1 MLSNYLPKS
10 KSQATPVL
18 VAPSLTS
25 VTSLSPDT
33 PAPTAPR
40 PSSPVLRL
48 ARPPPLRASDRLWR
62 QRSTSPLAN
71 KRTDS
76 AYSFRPGGDLSG
88 TRWLLRAT
96 GMKYPWL

>member
-1 MLSNYLPKS
+1 MLSNYLLKS
-10 KSQATPVL
+10 KSQTTPVL
-18 VAPSLTS
+18 EAPSLTL
-25 VTSLSPDT
+25 VTSQTPDT
-33 PAPTAPR
+33 PAPTAAR
-40 PSSPVLRL
+40 LRGAVLRL

-76 AYSFRPGGDLSG
+76 AYSFRRGGDLSG
-88 TRWLLRAT
+88 TRWLPRAT